1 MSTKIITLS
10 WVAWRV
16 ALPASRPLVPLHRY
30 ACLPSRPDGRAL
42 TELQGILYLSSPFIF
57 ALLSRY
63 PHLRRWSGPLGLLI
77 TVVGFFSSSFAN
89 SIGGLVATQ
98 GVIAAIG
105 GGLLYS
111 PVTLY
116 MDEWWVRRKGLAYG
130 VMLASKA
137 LSGVIVPFVMDAAL
151 HRFGFRITM
160 RAWSVAIVCLYP
172 PFTLTIPRCKH

>member
-1 MSTKIITLS
+1 M
-10 WVAWRV
+10 
-16 ALPASRPLVPLHRY
+16 
-30 ACLPSRPDGRAL
+30 
-42 TELQGILYLSSPFIF
+42 
-57 ALLSRY
+57 
-63 PHLRRWSGPLGLLI
+63 
-77 TVVGFFSSSFAN
+77 
-89 SIGGLVATQ
+89 ATQ

-137 LSGVIVPFVMDAAL
+137 LSGVIIPFVMDAAL

-160 RAWSVAIVCLYP
+160 RAWSVAVVRLRLWFILDY
-172 PFTLTIPRCKH
+172 LRCKH

>member
-1 MSTKIITLS
+1 M
-10 WVAWRV
+10 V
-16 ALPASRPLVPLHRY
+16 ALQASQPSVPLHRY
-30 ACLPSRPDGRAL
+30 ACSSSRPDGREM
-42 TELQGILYLSSPFIF
+42 TELQGILYLSSPFTF

-63 PHLRRWSGPLGLLI
+63 PHLRRWSGPLGLFI
-77 TVVGFFSSSFAN
+77 TVVGFLSSSFAN

-137 LSGVIVPFVMDAAL
+137 LSGVIIPFVMDALL

-160 RAWSVAIVCLYP
+160 RAWAVAIVRFYP
-172 PFTLTIPRCKH
+172 LFISTLPRCKR

>member
-1 MSTKIITLS
+1 MSTRITTPS
-10 WVAWRV
+10 WVAWKV
-16 ALPASRPLVPLHRY
+16 AGLASQTLVPLHRY
-30 ACLPSRPDGRAL
+30 ACSPCSSHRRGL
-42 TELQGILYLSSPFIF
+42 TELQGILYLSSPFTF

-77 TVVGFFSSSFAN
+77 TVVGFLSSSFAN

-105 GGLLYS
+105 GGLLYC

-137 LSGVIVPFVMDAAL
+137 LSGVIIPFVMDALL

-160 RAWSVAIVCLYP
+160 RAWSVAIVGLCFH
-172 PFTLTIPRCKH
+172 FTCTISRYKH